1 MYVCLQARAALIAA
15 ALFIAAY
22 CFGTQQIGSIWSAP
36 YSVNK
41 GSGTERLSAQRDY
54 VRIEPAL
61 SAAPFQAADGTHI
74 IYGSVGMEHDGLCQ
88 EEARS
93 DSKKMGSSSKSDR
106 LQIVHNM
113 YYILAGIMLWPL
125 LFLLVL
131 FLANRYDCN
140 SRTERS
146 GVFRTLRSALMTRV
160 SLVRTI
166 QSGRQVF
173 ASVLGRE
180 LQRAATPPD

>member
-1 MYVCLQARAALIAA
+1 MYVCLQARASLIAA

-22 CFGTQQIGSIWSAP
+22 CFGAQQIGSIWSVP

-41 GSGTERLSAQRDY
+41 GSGTEKLSANRDE

-61 SAAPFQAADGTHI
+61 FAAPFQAADSTHI
-74 IYGSVGMEHDGLCQ
+74 IHGSVDIGHDGLCQ

-93 DSKKMGSSSKSDR
+93 ESKKLGSSSKSDR
-106 LQIVHNM
+106 QQIVHNM

-140 SRTERS
+140 SRAERS
-146 GVFRTLRSALMTRV
+146 GVL
-160 SLVRTI
+160 
-166 QSGRQVF
+166 
-173 ASVLGRE
+173 
-180 LQRAATPPD
+180 